1 MAPISMIAAT
11 MVGVIL
17 AFLGASFDTIFYP
30 CLGILIV
37 GGLCFGTGTIFAFW
51 DGDMDSHDS
60 N

>member
-1 MAPISMIAAT
+1 MIAAT